1 MAGRILVVTQHFW
14 PENFRIND
22 IVEGFLED
30 GLSVDVLCGL
40 PNYPKGEWFDGY
52 SARGP
57 WEETYHGA
65 RVFRAREWP
74 RKGNTSVN
82 IFLNYISWPLYAAAA
97 LHRLPGGYDAVF
109 CFNTSPVL
117 MCWPAVRYA
126 RKHHIPFT
134 NYVLDLWPEN
144 LYSVL
149 PVQNGALRAV
159 AQKVSDSL
167 YKKADR
173 LIAMSEPLQQRLCQ
187 RTGKSSRQVAAI
199 PQYCEDFYAVPQR
212 DAALEAQF
220 GGRFNL
226 VFTGTMTPAQSL
238 DMVLRAVLDAR
249 AAGAENLHLLLVGDG
264 MSRESLQALAL
275 ELNAGDAVTFYGS
288 VPAREIPKFTA
299 LADALLISLSDSPDL
314 GLTVPGKLASYMA
327 AGKPVVASMNGAGQ
341 AAVAE
346 SGCGLVSPA
355 CDRQALADNLLRLYA
370 MPAGERAA
378 LGARAKA
385 YYQAHYRRAELLRRL
400 ETFILQGE

>member
-1 MAGRILVVTQHFW
+1 M
-14 PENFRIND
+14 
-22 IVEGFLED
+22 
-30 GLSVDVLCGL
+30 
-40 PNYPKGEWFDGY
+40 
-52 SARGP
+52 
-57 WEETYHGA
+57 
-65 RVFRAREWP
+65 
-74 RKGNTSVN
+74 
-82 IFLNYISWPLYAAAA
+82 
-97 LHRLPGGYDAVF
+97 
-109 CFNTSPVL
+109 
-117 MCWPAVRYA
+117 
-126 RKHHIPFT
+126 
-134 NYVLDLWPEN
+134 
-144 LYSVL
+144 
-149 PVQNGALRAV
+149 
-159 AQKVSDSL
+159 DS
-167 YKKADR
+167 R
-173 LIAMSEPLQQRLCQ
+173 
-187 RTGKSSRQVAAI
+187 
-199 PQYCEDFYAVPQR
+199 
-212 DAALEAQF
+212 
-220 GGRFNL
+220 
-226 VFTGTMTPAQSL
+226 
-238 DMVLRAVLDAR
+238 LRAVLDAR

-264 MSRESLQALAL
+264 MSRESLQALAR

-346 SGCGLVSPA
+346 SGGGLVSPA

>member
-22 IVEGFLED
+22 IVEGFLQD
-30 GLSVDVLCGL
+30 GLEVDVLCGL
-40 PNYPKGEWFDGY
+40 PNYPKGEWFEGY

-57 WEETYHGA
+57 WEEHFGTA
-65 RVFRAREWP
+65 QVFRAREWP

-82 IFLNYISWPLYAAAA
+82 IFLNYVSWPLYAAAA
-97 LHRLPGGYDAVF
+97 LDRLPGGYDAVF

-117 MCWPAVRYA
+117 MCWPAIRYA
-126 RKHHIPFT
+126 RKHRIPFT

-149 PVQNGALRAV
+149 PVKNALLRKL
-159 AQKVSDSL
+159 AQGVSDAL

-187 RTGKSSRQVAAI
+187 RTGKPPRVVKVI

-212 DAALEAQF
+212 DEALESQF

-226 VFTGTMTPAQSL
+226 VFTGTFTPAQSL
-238 DMVLRAVLDAR
+238 DMVLRAVLEAR
-249 AAGAENLHLLLVGDG
+249 QAGAANLHLLLVGDG
-264 MSRESLQALAL
+264 MSRESLQTLAR

-288 VPAREIPKFTA
+288 VPAREVPKFTT

-327 AGKPVVASMNGAGQ
+327 AGKPVVASMNGAGY
-341 AAVAE
+341 AAVQE
-346 SGCGLVSPA
+346 SGGGLVSPA
-355 CDRQALADNLLRLYA
+355 CDQHALAGNLLQLYRMDA
-370 MPAGERAA
+370 AQRAQ

-385 YYQAHYRRAELLRRL
+385 YYQAHYHRAELLRQL
-400 ETFILQGE
+400 ETFILQGG